1 MRLYEGTIL
10 GFCSDVVRNQIA
22 DKMSRKFEDY
32 YHKKVSESEYRAWRQ
47 SLLFLNNSLQH
58 AGLTDNQIV
67 IEYELPYS
75 ARRIDALLFGK
86 SRSSADGVALI
97 ELKQWSNESVED
109 CNTEGNII
117 VDYGRYKKEQ
127 PHPSLQVQ
135 GYHFDL
141 KDFLAVFSN
150 ADSPSLASCAYCHNY
165 SRNDSRNTL
174 FAPKFEKELKA
185 FPVFA
190 KEDFEELGEYL
201 KERLCSGGGLEV
213 FNRFITS
220 TVRPSRKLLEHTS
233 KMINQ
238 RQIFNLIDDQIAAY
252 NAIMHK
258 ARQLSK
264 SKKKSIVIVKGG
276 PGTGKSVIALE
287 VMGEL
292 MRLGKSVMHATGS
305 SAFTNT
311 LRKIVGARARSLFKF
326 FNSFINAD
334 PDSIEVLICDEA
346 HRIRASSNSRY
357 TRASDRSNSPQV
369 DELLKVA
376 RLSIFFIDEN
386 QIVRPNEIGS
396 IQLIQ
401 EAANRFGVSKSEIA
415 EFELQTQFR
424 CSGSDAYL
432 QWVDKVLGV
441 HDSDFTRFDAR
452 MGFEIFDSPSA
463 MMNAIRQRNRE
474 QRNSARIVAGFCWPW
489 SNPKS
494 DGSLVNDVRIGD
506 FAMPWER
513 KNEFWKWATDDS
525 GMEQVGT
532 VYTAQ
537 GFEFDYIGVIFGND
551 LAYDLSQKKWVAVPR
566 NSHDTAVTQ
575 NNPGLTRHLQN
586 VYRVLLTR
594 AHKGVYIY
602 FMDKSTEA
610 FVRSHVEEFNMPEVG
625 QKVAVEVTAVD
636 GDVETVPVR
645 SSVLPFKRLQR
656 KNVKPYENAVPLL
669 DLKIAAGHFSGE
681 QQVDFDDLEWAE
693 LPEAF
698 RAQHGFFVAQVV
710 GESMNRR
717 IPNGA
722 WCLFRANPVG
732 SRQGKVVVVQHREIS
747 DTDTGGHV
755 TVKVYESKKVSD
767 QEGEWRHSAIILRP
781 DSTLSHYQPIVLKPD
796 QAEQLIVV
804 AELIAVLG

>member
-1 MRLYEGTIL
+1 M
-10 GFCSDVVRNQIA
+10 
-22 DKMSRKFEDY
+22 
-32 YHKKVSESEYRAWRQ
+32 
-47 SLLFLNNSLQH
+47 
-58 AGLTDNQIV
+58 DNQIV
-67 IEYELPYS
+67 IEYELPYLE
-75 ARRIDALLFGK
+75 RRIDALLFGK
-86 SRSSADGVALI
+86 NRSLEDGVALI

-109 CNTEGNII
+109 CTNDGNVI
-117 VDYGRYKKEQ
+117 VDYGRFKKEQ

-141 KDFLAVFSN
+141 KDFLAIFS
-150 ADSPSLASCAYCHNY
+150 DPRSPDLASCAYCHNY
-165 SRNDSRNTL
+165 SRNDQPNTL
-174 FAPKFEKELKA
+174 FASKFEKELKA

-190 KEDFEELGEYL
+190 KEDFEALGEFL
-201 KERLCSGGGLEV
+201 KERLCSGAGLEV

-220 TVRPSRKLLEHTS
+220 PVRPSRKLLEHTS
-233 KMINQ
+233 EMINQ

-258 ARQLSK
+258 ARQLSQ
-264 SKKKSIVIVKGG
+264 SKKKSVVIVKGG

-311 LRKIVGARARSLFKF
+311 LRNIVGNRAQRLFKF
-326 FNSFINAD
+326 FNSFINTE

-357 TRASDRSNSPQV
+357 TRRADRSGSPQV
-369 DELLKVA
+369 DELLRVA
-376 RLSIFFIDEN
+376 RLSIFLIDEH
-386 QIVRPNEIGS
+386 QIVRPSEIGS
-396 IQLIQ
+396 VQLIH
-401 EAANRFGVSKSEIA
+401 EAARRLGVSKSEIA

-432 QWVDKVLGV
+432 QWVDKVLDV
-441 HDSDFTRFDAR
+441 RDSGFARFDAR

-463 MMNAIRQRNRE
+463 MMDAIRQRNAE
-474 QRNSARIVAGFCWPW
+474 KRNSARIVAGFCWPW
-489 SNPKS
+489 SNPRP
-494 DGSLVNDVRIGD
+494 DGTLVNDVRIGD
-506 FAMPWER
+506 FAMPWEK

-551 LAYDLSQKKWVAVPR
+551 LVYDLSQKKWAAVPQ
-566 NSHDTAVTQ
+566 NSHDTAVTR
-575 NNPGLTRHLQN
+575 NNPGLARHLQN

-602 FMDKSTEA
+602 FMDKPTEKY
-610 FVRSHVEEFNMPEVG
+610 VRSHLGEFKQPEEQRKVVG
-625 QKVAVEVTAVD
+625 EVAVVNDEVEQAQLQT
-636 GDVETVPVR
+636 T
-645 SSVLPFKRLQR
+645 VLPFKRVQR
-656 KNVKPYENAVPLL
+656 KDVRPYENAVPLL

-681 QQVDFDDLEWAE
+681 QQVDLNNVDWAE
-693 LPEAF
+693 LPDTF
-698 RAQHGFFVAQVV
+698 RVQNGLFVAQVV

-747 DTDTGGHV
+747 DMDTGGHV
-755 TVKVYESKKVSD
+755 TVKVYESKKVLD
-767 QEGEWRHSAIILRP
+767 KEVEWRHSAIILKP
-781 DSTLSHYQPIVLKPD
+781 DSTISDYKPIVLQPD
-796 QAEQLIVV
+796 QAEELIVV
-804 AELIAVLG
+804 AELVAVLG